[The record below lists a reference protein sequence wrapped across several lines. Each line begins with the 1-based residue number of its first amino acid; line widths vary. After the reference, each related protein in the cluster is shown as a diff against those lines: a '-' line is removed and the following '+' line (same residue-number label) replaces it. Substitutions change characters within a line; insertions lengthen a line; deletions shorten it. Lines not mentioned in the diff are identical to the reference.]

1 MKARWSMMNDMGA
14 HISEW
19 MKETDESPIVMS
31 SRIRL
36 ARNLENHVHPLMF
49 PSEQAGFRVINE
61 VQDALPNLS
70 LMRLDTM
77 DQQSKMK
84 LVAKHLISKELIK
97 QPASAVL
104 LNEDESLSIMINEED
119 HVRIQAMGNDLSLI
133 DLYQKASE
141 IDDMLDEQLE
151 ISFDEDLG
159 YLTTCPTNIGTGM
172 RASVMLHLPGLS
184 IMKRMNRIAQTINRF
199 GFTIRGIYGE
209 GSQVYG
215 HIYQISN
222 QLTLGKTEEDIIDQL
237 TEVVQQIINEE
248 MQIRERLTQ
257 YSELETL
264 DRIYRSLGILQNS
277 RMISMEEASYR
288 LSEIK
293 LGIDL
298 GYLNLS
304 NFKFNE
310 LMVSIQ
316 SAFLYNDEDENV
328 SVNEKRANIL
338 RKHTN

>member
-1 MKARWSMMNDMGA
+1 MSDMNA

-19 MKETDESPIVMS
+19 MKETEESPIVMS

-49 PSEQAGFRVINE
+49 PSEQDGFRVINE
-61 VQDALPNLS
+61 VQDVLPDLD

-77 DQQSKMK
+77 DQQNKMK
-84 LVAKHLISKELIK
+84 LVAKHLISPELIK
-97 QPASAVL
+97 QPASTVL
-104 LNEDESLSIMINEED
+104 LNKDESISIMINEED
-119 HVRIQAMGNDLSLI
+119 HIRIQAMGTDLSLQ
-133 DLYQKASE
+133 DLYNIASE
-141 IDDMLDEQLE
+141 IDDTLDQSLD
-151 ISFDEDLG
+151 ISYDEHLG

-222 QLTLGKTEEDIIDQL
+222 QLTLGKTEDEIIDNL

-257 YSELETL
+257 YNELETL

-277 RMISMEEASYR
+277 RIISMEEASYR
-288 LSEIK
+288 LSEVK

-298 GYLNLS
+298 G
-304 NFKFNE
+304 
-310 LMVSIQ
+310 I
-316 SAFLYNDEDENV
+316 
-328 SVNEKRANIL
+328 
-338 RKHTN
+338 

>member
-1 MKARWSMMNDMGA
+1 MKARWSMMNDMDA

-104 LNEDESLSIMINEED
+104 LNEDESLSIMINE
-119 HVRIQAMGNDLSLI
+119 

-141 IDDMLDEQLE
+141 IDDILDEQLE

-257 YSELETL
+257 YNELETL

-277 RMISMEEASYR
+277 RIISMEEASYR

>member
-1 MKARWSMMNDMGA
+1 MSEDYISPYM
-14 HISEW
+14 SEW
-19 MKETDESPIVMS
+19 MRDKEESPVVMS

-49 PSEQAGFRVINE
+49 PSEQDGFRVINE
-61 VQDALPNLS
+61 VQDALPDLS
-70 LMRLDTM
+70 IQRLDTM
-77 DQQSKMK
+77 DQQSKYK
-84 LVAKHLISKELIK
+84 LVAKHLISPELIR

-104 LNEDESLSIMINEED
+104 LNDDESLSVMVNEED
-119 HVRIQAMGNDLSLI
+119 HIRIQAMGNDLSLKS
-133 DLYQKASE
+133 LFEKASHL
-141 IDDMLDEQLE
+141 DDELDKAVD
-151 ISFDEDLG
+151 ISFDEHLG

-222 QLTLGKTEEDIIDQL
+222 QLTLGKNEEAIIESL

-248 MQIRERLTQ
+248 LQIRERLNEHNHT
-257 YSELETL
+257 ETL
-264 DRIYRSLGILQNS
+264 DRVYRSLGILKYS
-277 RMISMEEASYR
+277 RLISMEEASLR
-288 LSEIK
+288 LSEVK

-298 GYLNLS
+298 GYIELKD
-304 NFKFNE
+304 FKFNE
-310 LMVSIQ
+310 LMIAIQ
-316 SAFLYNDEDENV
+316 SPFLLDEEDERT
-328 SVNEKRANIL
+328 VNEKRADIL
-338 RKHTN
+338 REHIV

>member
-1 MKARWSMMNDMGA
+1 MNDN
-14 HISEW
+14 HQNLSKW
-19 MKETDESPIVMS
+19 MKEAEETPVIIS

-49 PSEQAGFRVINE
+49 PTENEGFRVINE
-61 VQDALPNLS
+61 VQDAYPDLKLQ
-70 LMRLDTM
+70 RLDMM

-84 LVAKHLISKELIK
+84 LVAKHLVSPELIK

-104 LNEDESLSIMINEED
+104 TNDDESISIMVNEED
-119 HVRIQAMGNDLSLI
+119 HVRIQAMSTDLSLS
-133 DLYQKASE
+133 DLYQKASSV
-141 IDDMLDEQLE
+141 DDQLDRELE
-151 ISFDEDLG
+151 ISYDEHLG

-215 HIYQISN
+215 HLYQVSN
-222 QLTLGKTEEDIIDQL
+222 QLTLGKTEEDIIESL

-248 MQIRERLTQ
+248 LQIRERLNSHN
-257 YSELETL
+257 YLETL
-264 DRIYRSLGILQNS
+264 DRVYRSLGILQNC
-277 RMISMEEASYR
+277 RIISMEEASFR
-288 LSEIK
+288 LSEVK

-298 GYLNLS
+298 GYLQLNQ
-304 NFKFNE
+304 FKFNE
-310 LMVSIQ
+310 LMVNIQ
-316 SAFLYNDEDENV
+316 SAFLYSDEDDEKTI
-328 SVNEKRANIL
+328 NEKRAEIL
-338 RKHTN
+338 RAHTQ